1 MKTMVQ
7 PRLTRTAAILTACV
21 FVLLAYVFGLNS
33 IHIPSIGD
41 ETPYLQIARVTGES
55 GQWLP
60 LRAEEG
66 IKNTKPPLLFWQGM
80 VTTAKGKHWNLWAL
94 RLPVVLTTFLVAL
107 LVGIMAGRVSGDK
120 HKALLGALI
129 YLGFMSTLQQGR
141 PFLMHAAETLLL
153 FLPLLIILWNP
164 RLTPAWALACGICL
178 GLAALYKSFFLIA
191 VGAFALGLALLAGR
205 KHRPDSFFK
214 EAGIFFL
221 AAVVPAA
228 AIFFLWPLLDPHP
241 ELVFEQFFV
250 QENLGKFS
258 PAAFL
263 QGLFTG
269 PYTLFRIWLG
279 NLANSGLYAIL
290 LVALVADLVRRRK
303 KLTVVE
309 RKIWLYILGF
319 LVLYSLPTQRQENYI
334 LPTCAALSV
343 LLAWQ
348 WDRLPSWAFRASGA
362 LLGVVSLASL
372 WFCVGVNRL
381 MGGGF
386 FSPILYALIV
396 LLGGGAVVCVFRE
409 RMARRSFPILVLGMM
424 FGLNLFLQP
433 FSLPFSSAAQQE
445 LAGEEVH
452 FPTRFY
458 AGQELYRFVL
468 PESRL
473 IGYSGPVRGLDPST
487 RFLAMEV
494 PVERDVPESYR
505 VIDQIPHLRSRHSP
519 EQIRAILFKGRFD
532 LLVNRLVLVERRP
545 REG

>member
-1 MKTMVQ
+1 MVQ
-7 PRLTRTAAILTACV
+7 PRLTRTAVILSAC
-21 FVLLAYVFGLNS
+21 FLVLLAYVFGLNS

-94 RLPVVLTTFLVAL
+94 RLPVVLTTFVVAL
-107 LVGIMAGRVSGDK
+107 LVGIMASRVSGDK
-120 HKALLGALI
+120 HKALMGALI

-153 FLPLLIILWNP
+153 FLPLLLILWKP
-164 RLTPAWALACGICL
+164 RLTPARALACGLCL

-191 VGAFALGLALLAGR
+191 VGAFALGLAVLSGR
-205 KHRPDSFFK
+205 KQSLGGFFK
-214 EAGIFFL
+214 EAGILFL
-221 AAVVPAA
+221 TAVVLAA
-228 AIFFLWPLLDPHP
+228 AIFFLWPLLDPRP

-279 NLANSGLYAIL
+279 NLANAGLYAVL
-290 LVALVADLVRRRK
+290 LLALVVDLVRRRK
-303 KLTVVE
+303 KLDADE
-309 RKIWLYILGF
+309 KKIWLYILGF
-319 LVLYSLPTQRQENYI
+319 LILYSLPTQRQENYI

-343 LLAWQ
+343 LLAWH
-348 WDRLPSWAFRASGA
+348 WDRMPAWGFRASSA
-362 LLGVVSLASL
+362 LLGLVSAAGL
-372 WFCVGVNRL
+372 WFCIGVSRH
-381 MGGGF
+381 MGRAS
-386 FSPILYALIV
+386 FSPLLFLLLVLCIAAALAG
-396 LLGGGAVVCVFRE
+396 LFRE
-409 RMARRSFPILVLGMM
+409 RWARVSFPVLVLGMM

-433 FSLPFSSAAQQE
+433 FSQTFSPAAQQK
-445 LAGEEVH
+445 LASRTVY

-458 AGQELYRFVL
+458 AGQELYRFIL
-468 PESRL
+468 PGSRPV
-473 IGYSGPVRGLDPST
+473 GYSGPVRGLDPSV
-487 RFLAMEV
+487 RFLAMELPVSREV
-494 PVERDVPESYR
+494 PDEFRI
-505 VIDQIPHLRSRHSP
+505 IDQIAHLRSRHST
-519 EQIRAILFKGRFD
+519 EQIRALLFKGRFD
-532 LLVNRLVLVERRP
+532 LLVDQLVLVERKEKEKP
-545 REG
+545 Q